1 MNISVLIRLMPATRT
16 GGRLAGQAEIVE
28 TGQTFVF
35 AGDEEMIALLDR
47 VATGAVEA
55 GALSPRTRH
64 QPRSGCEWQ
73 HVDVRYALAVVLKSV
88 NSGMPGADSSRP

>member
-35 AGDEEMIALLDR
+35 AGDEEVIALLDR
-47 VATGAVEA
+47 VAAGTVEA
-55 GALSPRTRH
+55 AARQSGPASAVG
-64 QPRSGCEWQ
+64 QPPET
-73 HVDVRYALAVVLKSV
+73 VYEV
-88 NSGMPGADSSRP
+88 ND

>member
-55 GALSPRTRH
+55 GALSPGRGT
-64 QPRSGCEWQ
+64 S
-73 HVDVRYALAVVLKSV
+73 
-88 NSGMPGADSSRP
+88 PGPDANGSTSTSATHSPSS